1 MTSPDTPAISVTA
14 ARLVGA
20 MNADRI
26 GCRPVSSRLRSALA
40 VLVLAGVCPLVG
52 VTKEAGPA
60 TPVLTAVTLEGK
72 NFDLT
77 TLRGHVVLVH
87 FWATWCTPC
96 IKEMPA
102 LEAFYE
108 RYRARGVEVIAMS
121 EDRTRD
127 LDEVHR
133 MMHHMNMQ
141 YPVAMAHKAVHN
153 SFGDPAAL
161 PVTYVIDAKG
171 AVRAEM
177 RPDTQPVTEEN
188 LARIVDPLLSAQ

>member
-1 MTSPDTPAISVTA
+1 
-14 ARLVGA
+14 
-20 MNADRI
+20 MNLRRA
-26 GCRPVSSRLRSALA
+26 VSLLA
-40 VLVLAGVCPLVG
+40 VALLCPLVG
-52 VTKEAGPA
+52 FAKEDGAVTPM
-60 TPVLTAVTLEGK
+60 LTAATLDGK
-72 NFDLT
+72 SFDLAA
-77 TLRGHVVLVH
+77 LRGHVVLVH

-127 LDEVHR
+127 LDEVHH

-188 LARIVDPLLSAQ
+188 LMRIVDPLLSAP